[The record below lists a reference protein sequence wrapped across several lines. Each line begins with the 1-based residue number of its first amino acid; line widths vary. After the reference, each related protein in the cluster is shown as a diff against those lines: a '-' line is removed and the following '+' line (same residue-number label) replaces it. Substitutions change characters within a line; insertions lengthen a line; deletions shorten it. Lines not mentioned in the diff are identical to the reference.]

1 MICEIKL
8 NKSSKDFYY
17 HSSITPCPYN
27 SCGAGSSSCLYFCQ
41 HNMRGELFC
50 LEKDGEYESEEK
62 FDKIWYD
69 SEEEIYFVKIV
80 CELEET
86 EKIKKLLKE
95 F

>member
-1 MICEIKL
+1 
-8 NKSSKDFYY
+8 
-17 HSSITPCPYN
+17 
-27 SCGAGSSSCLYFCQ
+27 
-41 HNMRGELFC
+41 MRGELFC